1 MTLRRKVRAV
11 LNHRVTE
18 SLVALLIVGSVAL
31 VLVEAWLVPTDPLTP
46 TIKWTNDVFTLV
58 FVIELFIRYY
68 AEPRKDRF
76 FRKCWYD
83 ILAVLPVFRGFRFL
97 RVLRLLRLYRVGIIA
112 TRRLRRFSSAFRVV
126 RVEYVIV
133 GLTILTAVLMGA
145 MSMRVFEGRINTDFA
160 TLDQSL
166 WYSVLT
172 LIAAE
177 PVGGQPTTTM
187 GRVVTL
193 AMMLSGLTVFA
204 VFTGTVSAV
213 MIDTLRKV
221 RLHGMELEDLH
232 DHVVI
237 CGWNQAGPLIVRE
250 LMNDGNYEH
259 FVIISE
265 NEDAES
271 EAIVQEF
278 PGQVMTLVGDYTR
291 IDCLKK
297 AGVERAK
304 VSLLLADA
312 TMEERSAQDRDA
324 RTVLAAMLIEKL
336 NVDIYTTVQLL
347 NRNNEASLKQV
358 GVEEIIVSE
367 EYVGNIMATVT
378 RNRGIVSMLDEL
390 LTTAYGHQF
399 YRCRVPDEMI
409 GMNIGDALSHLKK
422 EYDATLLA
430 VDLQTGARGSSI
442 KVNPPTDLVL
452 EESYFVYITAS
463 KPID

>member
-1 MTLRRKVRAV
+1 
-11 LNHRVTE
+11 
-18 SLVALLIVGSVAL
+18 
-31 VLVEAWLVPTDPLTP
+31 
-46 TIKWTNDVFTLV
+46 
-58 FVIELFIRYY
+58 
-68 AEPRKDRF
+68 
-76 FRKCWYD
+76 
-83 ILAVLPVFRGFRFL
+83 
-97 RVLRLLRLYRVGIIA
+97 
-112 TRRLRRFSSAFRVV
+112 
-126 RVEYVIV
+126 
-133 GLTILTAVLMGA
+133 
-145 MSMRVFEGRINTDFA
+145 
-160 TLDQSL
+160 
-166 WYSVLT
+166 
-172 LIAAE
+172 
-177 PVGGQPTTTM
+177 
-187 GRVVTL
+187 
-193 AMMLSGLTVFA
+193 
-204 VFTGTVSAV
+204 
-213 MIDTLRKV
+213 
-221 RLHGMELEDLH
+221 
-232 DHVVI
+232 
-237 CGWNQAGPLIVRE
+237 
-250 LMNDGNYEH
+250 
-259 FVIISE
+259 
-265 NEDAES
+265 
-271 EAIVQEF
+271 
-278 PGQVMTLVGDYTR
+278 
-291 IDCLKK
+291 
-297 AGVERAK
+297 
-304 VSLLLADA
+304 LLADA